1 MELNMKIRKNIL
13 LLGVIFLN
21 LSISVFGQEDINLTL
36 LHTSD
41 VHSRIEPIN
50 QRGDSYFDQGGFVR
64 RSAFLKEFREN
75 HKEVLLF
82 DCGDVSQGTPYYNM
96 FRGEVEI
103 KLMNEMGYHA
113 MTIGNH
119 EFDFGLDNM
128 ARLFKMA
135 TFPIVCSNYD
145 LQSTVLKDLVKP
157 YIIIEKYGLR
167 IGVFGLAPKPEG
179 LIQAQKCIGVV
190 YHNPV
195 KVANQT
201 ARILKKKGCDL
212 IICLSHLGIQYDE
225 YLVGK
230 TAGIDV
236 ILGGH
241 SHTFMKIPKTYLNM
255 EGRKV
260 FLLHSG
266 KSGIYVGQMDL
277 KFKKK

>member
-1 MELNMKIRKNIL
+1 MKIRKNIL
-13 LLGVIFLN
+13 LLGLIFLN
-21 LSISVFGQEDINLTL
+21 LSISVFGQENINLTL

-41 VHSRIEPIN
+41 VHSHIEPIN

-103 KLMNEMGYHA
+103 KLMNEMGYDA

-157 YIIIEKYGLR
+157 YVIIEK
-167 IGVFGLAPKPEG
+167 
-179 LIQAQKCIGVV
+179 
-190 YHNPV
+190 
-195 KVANQT
+195 
-201 ARILKKKGCDL
+201 
-212 IICLSHLGIQYDE
+212 
-225 YLVGK
+225 
-230 TAGIDV
+230 
-236 ILGGH
+236 
-241 SHTFMKIPKTYLNM
+241 
-255 EGRKV
+255 
-260 FLLHSG
+260 
-266 KSGIYVGQMDL
+266 
-277 KFKKK
+277 